1 MRRSRPMAMRVSVAV
16 VMAVTMGIGWNHRKM
31 LYYNITTVYQRKP
44 VGWVEPLRNPSL
56 CRASLAA
63 CRIHTA
69 IHEIACAAAMK
80 RRSSVITTGPVG
92 SCRDLGSHDGF
103 REELNPSYELDA
115 LCALRRAGFKVVE
128 DVGHLPDCPAC
139 AANFHRP
146 CFAHMARTSS
156 SVANSPRSASA
167 SEASMSVASSG
178 VCS

>member
-1 MRRSRPMAMRVSVAV
+1 MAVGVSVAV

-103 REELNPSYELDA
+103 REELNPSYELQAVSADFKPVA
-115 LCALRRAGFKVVE
+115 RRMG
-128 DVGHLPDCPAC
+128 
-139 AANFHRP
+139 
-146 CFAHMARTSS
+146 
-156 SVANSPRSASA
+156 
-167 SEASMSVASSG
+167 
-178 VCS
+178 